1 MIFSPF
7 VLYRE
12 QFKYISFVLFCQHIN
27 LKKIQKSFFAIP
39 IVLFWERCYNR
50 SISKKGEKVRTNKEI
65 VNILKEEKDKQGLSI
80 SELARRVN
88 MAKSAVSRYFNYTR
102 EFPLN
107 RADDF
112 ARVLNITPEYLLGV
126 NENKKDNSTTKQ
138 ILDSVFSKLDEPRQD
153 KVVAYAKSEL
163 DDQNKV
169 VNIKDYTYD
178 YYDNAVSAGT
188 GQYIGTTQRDQ
199 VTLPVEFDA
208 DYVVPV
214 YGDSMEPEY
223 HDGDYIFIESTVNL
237 NDGEIGVFELYGD
250 TYVKQLIL
258 EDDHAYLHSLNK
270 KYKDMKV
277 DADAGSDFR
286 VLGRVVGRYSE

>member
-1 MIFSPF
+1 MATQIAFPEMVKHF
-7 VLYRE
+7 RL
-12 QFKYISFVLFCQHIN
+12 QKN
-27 LKKIQKSFFAIP
+27 LTMEELAKKLGKAKS
-39 IVLFWERCYNR
+39 
-50 SISKKGEKVRTNKEI
+50 SISKWESGERSPKIYEIEEIAEFFGVEPNVMMFGFEKV
-65 VNILKEEKDKQGLSI
+65 
-80 SELARRVN
+80 
-88 MAKSAVSRYFNYTR
+88 KST
-102 EFPLN
+102 
-107 RADDF
+107 
-112 ARVLNITPEYLLGV
+112 
-126 NENKKDNSTTKQ
+126 STTKQ

-163 DDQNKV
+163 DEQNKV
-169 VNIKDYTYD
+169 VEIADYQTEKEYP
-178 YYDNAVSAGT
+178 YYDDAVSAGT
-188 GQYIGTTQRDQ
+188 GQYIGTSQRETI
-199 VTLPVEFDA
+199 TLPVEFDA

-277 DADAGSDFR
+277 DADSDFR

>member
-1 MIFSPF
+1 MATQIAFPEMVKHF
-7 VLYRE
+7 RL
-12 QFKYISFVLFCQHIN
+12 QKN
-27 LKKIQKSFFAIP
+27 LTMEELAKKLGKAKS
-39 IVLFWERCYNR
+39 
-50 SISKKGEKVRTNKEI
+50 SISKWESGERSPKIYEI
-65 VNILKEEKDKQGLSI
+65 EEIAEFFGV
-80 SELARRVN
+80 EPNVMMFGFN
-88 MAKSAVSRYFNYTR
+88 NVKST
-102 EFPLN
+102 
-107 RADDF
+107 
-112 ARVLNITPEYLLGV
+112 
-126 NENKKDNSTTKQ
+126 STTKQ

-169 VNIKDYTYD
+169 VNMKDYTYD

-188 GQYIGTTQRDQ
+188 GQYIGTSQRETI
-199 VTLPVEFDA
+199 TLPVEFDA

-277 DADAGSDFR
+277 DADSDFR
-286 VLGRVVGRYSE
+286 ILGRVVGRYSE

>member
-1 MIFSPF
+1 M
-7 VLYRE
+7 
-12 QFKYISFVLFCQHIN
+12 
-27 LKKIQKSFFAIP
+27 
-39 IVLFWERCYNR
+39 
-50 SISKKGEKVRTNKEI
+50 RTNKEI

-80 SELARRVN
+80 SELARRVD

-107 RADDF
+107 RADDL

-138 ILDSVFSKLDEPRQD
+138 ILDSVFSKLEEPRQD

-188 GQYIGTTQRDQ
+188 GQYIGTSQRETI
-199 VTLPVEFDA
+199 TLPVEFDA

-250 TYVKQLIL
+250 TYVKQLML

-277 DADAGSDFR
+277 DADSDFR

>member
-1 MIFSPF
+1 MEN
-7 VLYRE
+7 LLKTKRLEKRLTLE
-12 QFKYISFVLFCQHIN
+12 QV
-27 LKKIQKSFFAIP
+27 
-39 IVLFWERCYNR
+39 
-50 SISKKGEKVRTNKEI
+50 GEI
-65 VNILKEEKDKQGLSI
+65 VGVGKSTVRKWENGMIENMGRDKIVALSKALDISPLDILGIDKPQ
-80 SELARRVN
+80 E
-88 MAKSAVSRYFNYTR
+88 
-102 EFPLN
+102 
-107 RADDF
+107 
-112 ARVLNITPEYLLGV
+112 
-126 NENKKDNSTTKQ
+126 STTKQ
-138 ILDSVFSKLDEPRQD
+138 ILDSVFSKLEEPRQD

-169 VNIKDYTYD
+169 INMKDYTYD

-188 GQYIGTTQRDQ
+188 GQYIGISQRETI
-199 VTLPVEFDA
+199 TLPVEFDA

-258 EDDHAYLHSLNK
+258 EDDHACLHSFNE
-270 KYKDMKV
+270 KYKDIKV

>member
-1 MIFSPF
+1 M
-7 VLYRE
+7 
-12 QFKYISFVLFCQHIN
+12 
-27 LKKIQKSFFAIP
+27 
-39 IVLFWERCYNR
+39 
-50 SISKKGEKVRTNKEI
+50 RTNEEI

-138 ILDSVFSKLDEPRQD
+138 ILDVVFSKLDEPRQD

-169 VNIKDYTYD
+169 VEISEYQAENEYP
-178 YYDNAVSAGT
+178 YYDDAVSAGT
-188 GQYIGTTQRDQ
+188 GQYIGTSQKETI
-199 VTLPVEFDA
+199 TLPVDFDA
-208 DYVVPV
+208 DFVVPV
-214 YGDSMEPEY
+214 YGDSMEPDY
-223 HDGDYIFIESTVNL
+223 HDGDYIFVKLSVDL
-237 NDGEIGVFELYGD
+237 SDGDIGVFELYGD
-250 TYVKQLIL
+250 TYVKQLVI

-270 KYKDMKV
+270 KYKDMLV
-277 DADAGSDFR
+277 DADSDFR
-286 VLGRVVGRYSE
+286 IIGKVVGRFA

>member
-1 MIFSPF
+1 M
-7 VLYRE
+7 
-12 QFKYISFVLFCQHIN
+12 
-27 LKKIQKSFFAIP
+27 
-39 IVLFWERCYNR
+39 
-50 SISKKGEKVRTNKEI
+50 RTNKEI

-138 ILDSVFSKLDEPRQD
+138 ILDSVFSKLEEPRQD

-169 VNIKDYTYD
+169 TEIADYQTEKEYP
-178 YYDNAVSAGT
+178 YYDDAVSAGT
-188 GQYIGTTQRDQ
+188 GQYIGISQRETI
-199 VTLPVEFDA
+199 TLPVEFDA

-223 HDGDYIFIESTVNL
+223 HDGDYIFVESTVNVS
-237 NDGEIGVFELYGD
+237 DGEVGVFEYYGA

-258 EDDHAYLHSLNK
+258 EDDHAYLHSFNQNGD
-270 KYKDMKV
+270 YEDMKV
-277 DADAGSDFR
+277 DADSDFR